1 MVDWRILYFG
11 VDVNWKKGKEN
22 FWLNWLSELKEIS
35 RGQKLF
41 QLTSSPADGVKKN
54 ETLNGASLILGLR
67 DVVVV
72 DQSRGGSHVTDLANY
87 F

>member
-1 MVDWRILYFG
+1 M
-11 VDVNWKKGKEN
+11 
-22 FWLNWLSELKEIS
+22 
-35 RGQKLF
+35 
-41 QLTSSPADGVKKN
+41 TSSPADGVKKN

-87 F
+87 FKLNVIDKGTKLTA